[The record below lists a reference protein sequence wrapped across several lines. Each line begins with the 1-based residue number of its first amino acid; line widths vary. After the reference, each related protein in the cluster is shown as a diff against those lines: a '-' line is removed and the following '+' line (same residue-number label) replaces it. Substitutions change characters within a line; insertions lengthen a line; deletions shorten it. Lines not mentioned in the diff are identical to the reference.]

1 MEIWKQIKN
10 YENLYEISTNGLVRN
25 YKTKLIL
32 NYKPR
37 ADGYIRIGLYKNNKQ
52 TNYYLARLVYKTFKG
67 IENNHFEINHI
78 DKNKLNNNLNNLE
91 LISSRENSCH
101 RSKLNS
107 NKSSIYN
114 GVSRMKNNR
123 WKSYIYFNSKQIT
136 LGIFKTELEAYNKR
150 MQFEKDNSIL
160 NKYL

>member
-1 MEIWKQIKN
+1 MEIWKEITGYEGLYLVSSFGRIKN
-10 YENLYEISTNGLVRN
+10 LKTNLY
-25 YKTKLIL
+25 L
-32 NYKPR
+32 NVKQR
-37 ADGYIRIGLYKNNKQ
+37 SDGYIRIGLYIKGKQ
-52 TNYYLARLVYKTFKG
+52 TYYYLARLVYKTFIG
-67 IENNHFEINHI
+67 IDNNDLQINHI
-78 DKNKLNNNLNNLE
+78 DKNKLNNSLNNLE

-107 NKSSIYN
+107 KKSSIYN
-114 GVSRMKNNR
+114 GVSRMKKNS

-150 MQFEKDNSIL
+150 VQFEKENSIL